1 MLSITRIIKTYRQM
15 RRSRRQQIDLATSF
29 DEGQMVR
36 RSRLELKHVVKRRVR
51 NKAASAS
58 RRINRR

>member
-1 MLSITRIIKTYRQM
+1 MLSITRIIKTHQQMSRSLRQV
-15 RRSRRQQIDLATSF
+15 IDLATSF
-29 DEGQMVR
+29 DEGQMVT

-51 NKAASAS
+51 NKVARAS